1 MATSPFKPMLFH
13 PFRAMLEQAAANGH
27 RIEPVNKQAWN
38 KYLRD
43 HKIPIGGLMVYGQS
57 LSETIRPVIIS
68 GAGEQDGL
76 YFWSP
81 DEEVVAKF
89 VPPTPPAGAA
99 PAPASDA
106 PPAEAPPP
114 EAPPPADPP
123 PAGDAPAA

>member
-43 HKIPIGGLMVYGQS
+43 NKIPIGGLMVYGQS

-99 PAPASDA
+99 PAAPPADA
-106 PPAEAPPP
+106 PPAEAPP
-114 EAPPPADPP
+114 ADP
-123 PAGDAPAA
+123 PAGDAPAESA